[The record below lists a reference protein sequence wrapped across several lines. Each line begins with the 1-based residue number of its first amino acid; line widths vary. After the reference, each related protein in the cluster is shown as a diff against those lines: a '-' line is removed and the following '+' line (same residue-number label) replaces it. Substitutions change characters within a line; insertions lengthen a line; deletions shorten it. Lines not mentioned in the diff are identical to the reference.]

1 MSRIA
6 AGELNRRI
14 AIQSFTTSADS
25 TTNEEVKTWS
35 SLYSSLAAK
44 RLGPKSNETF
54 EANQQVA
61 NIEVRYL
68 IRWKDD
74 ITEVM
79 RVIDGSDTYYIKGIE
94 ESSERKAWKILTC
107 EKRDNE

>member
-1 MSRIA
+1 MSMIA
-6 AGELNRRI
+6 RGELNRRI
-14 AIQSFTTSADS
+14 AIQSFTEVPDS
-25 TTNEEVKTWS
+25 MTNAPVKTWS
-35 SLYSSLAAK
+35 NLYNSVAAK
-44 RLGPKSNETF
+44 RLGPKSSENF

-68 IRWKDD
+68 INWKDD

-79 RVIDGSDTYYIKGIE
+79 RVIDGANTYYIKGIE
-94 ESSERKAWKILTC
+94 ESSERKHWLILTC

>member
-14 AIQSFTTSADS
+14 AIQSFTVTADS
-25 TTNEEVKTWS
+25 LTNEPVQTWS
-35 SLYSSLAAK
+35 NLYGSVGAK
-44 RLGPKSNETF
+44 RLGPKSNESF

-61 NIEVRYL
+61 NTEVRYL

-74 ITEVM
+74 IDETM
-79 RVIDGSDTYYIKGIE
+79 RVVEGSNTYYIKGIE
-94 ESSERKAWKILTC
+94 ESTDRKHWLILTC